1 MLGWGLIGASAIARE
16 YMLPAI
22 NAQPDSEGLAVT
34 SNDRCRAQSRASTL
48 GIPRA
53 TGTLADLLSD
63 PDFDAVS
70 VSTTN
75 EHHARQTIAADAGK
89 RVQREK
95 PLAMALP
102 AVRAMI
108 DTCQRARAKL
118 GRNLHLRNGV
128 TRRGVRQLVR
138 NDPTLPQ
145 TWAAS

>member
-34 SNDRCRAQSRASTL
+34 SNDRYRDQSRASTL

-53 TGTLADLLSD
+53 QGSLAGFLSD

-70 VSTTN
+70 VSSTN

-89 RVQREK
+89 HVQREK
-95 PLAMALP
+95 PLAMTLA
-102 AVRAMI
+102 AARAMI
-108 DTCQRARAKL
+108 DTCQRARVKL
-118 GRNLHLRNGV
+118 GRNRHLRNCV
-128 TRRGVRQLVR
+128 THRGARQLVR
-138 NDPTLPQ
+138 NDATLPQ